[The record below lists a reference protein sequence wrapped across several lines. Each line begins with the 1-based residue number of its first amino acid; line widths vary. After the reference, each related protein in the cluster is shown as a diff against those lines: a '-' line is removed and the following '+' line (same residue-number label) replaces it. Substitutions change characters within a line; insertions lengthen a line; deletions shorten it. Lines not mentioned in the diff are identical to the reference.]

1 MRHPNFSLSAID
13 KFFFLV
19 AWAFTSSPPPLRSS
33 AVVVTQ
39 EITCLSLSIM
49 STDGFFKKYLF
60 SLKSVMIIILFLRP
74 GTLFLKQ
81 YCILCKWFI
90 FGMYVE
96 RLGEDKDCFI
106 IPYRLLAYVYTG
118 KR

>member
-13 KFFFLV
+13 KFFFPCGLGV
-19 AWAFTSSPPPLRSS
+19 YLLPPPPLRSS

-81 YCILCKWFI
+81 YCILCK
-90 FGMYVE
+90 
-96 RLGEDKDCFI
+96 
-106 IPYRLLAYVYTG
+106 
-118 KR
+118 